1 MLTINHFKITAIKCL
16 CFYALLLSQ
25 LALAEHEQPTIKL
38 GMSTALTGP
47 AKQIGEQLAL
57 GSNIYFNK
65 INKENGINGQSIDLI
80 LADDGYEPKNTVV
93 NTREFLFDQK
103 IHAIFGSM
111 GTTTAHAIKPL
122 LDRHRIPF
130 LMPFTGADFLHN
142 SSMPNVF
149 NLRASYQDEAIEQ
162 INYLVKE
169 RKHEKIGL
177 MIQADEFGY
186 MVESNLVN
194 ALKIHGIKPVE
205 VTRFKRNSDDI
216 SKALA
221 LLKESNATAICLVG
235 TYEPLAEFIN
245 AANKQNFNPDYTSV
259 SFVSSHDLYQRVKQP
274 ANIMVTEV
282 VPDPN
287 NCKNPWCKQFIEDIE
302 PYHTSANRIIFEGY
316 LNAVALVSAAQKC
329 PTPLNNQCLLTE
341 LNHLF
346 TDTSDFADLFN
357 THTAGNNKKIYRS
370 YFKSN

>member
-16 CFYALLLSQ
+16 SICTLLLSQ
-25 LALAEHEQPTIKL
+25 IALAEHSQPTIKL

-65 INKENGINGQSIDLI
+65 INKENGVNGQSIDLI

-111 GTTTAHAIKPL
+111 GTPTAHAIKPL

-194 ALKIHGIKPVE
+194 AQK
-205 VTRFKRNSDDI
+205 
-216 SKALA
+216 
-221 LLKESNATAICLVG
+221 
-235 TYEPLAEFIN
+235 Y
-245 AANKQNFNPDYTSV
+245 
-259 SFVSSHDLYQRVKQP
+259 
-274 ANIMVTEV
+274 MV
-282 VPDPN
+282 
-287 NCKNPWCKQFIEDIE
+287 
-302 PYHTSANRIIFEGY
+302 
-316 LNAVALVSAAQKC
+316 LNL
-329 PTPLNNQCLLTE
+329 
-341 LNHLF
+341 
-346 TDTSDFADLFN
+346 
-357 THTAGNNKKIYRS
+357 
-370 YFKSN
+370 